1 MTDSEFEDTMRR
13 AALMILGAIVKKYGR
28 TWLELLPRHVTA
40 PATVYSAPTVTIAPE
55 YRG

>member
-1 MTDSEFEDTMRR
+1 MMTDAEFEEIMRR

-40 PATVYSAPTVTIAPE
+40 PPVYSPTVSTPAPE

>member
-40 PATVYSAPTVTIAPE
+40 PPVYSATVSTPAPE